1 MKRLQWNRHLSSREH
16 FLNDEIIGNMAQIM
30 MSDIYGSDC
39 LVQHNQDYFISTQ
52 FYTALTSITVR
63 NDIVRPYIVSGYEYS
78 NVQRWTTRL
87 PILNQDIF
95 ILRKLYIPV
104 NISNIHWIL
113 ITVDMRLNEIQL
125 HDPMKGEYDNVLRNV
140 EHYLIDEWE
149 DKKGD
154 DVIIPEWNF
163 VGNNETFPTQSDSF
177 NYGIYICLY
186 AYFQMKNLPIL
197 FDESHLVKIRQHFVW
212 SLLNNKLSF

>member
-1 MKRLQWNRHLSSREH
+1 
-16 FLNDEIIGNMAQIM
+16 
-30 MSDIYGSDC
+30 
-39 LVQHNQDYFISTQ
+39 
-52 FYTALTSITVR
+52 
-63 NDIVRPYIVSGYEYS
+63 
-78 NVQRWTTRL
+78 
-87 PILNQDIF
+87 
-95 ILRKLYIPV
+95 
-104 NISNIHWIL
+104 
-113 ITVDMRLNEIQL
+113 MRLNEIQL

-154 DVIIPEWNF
+154 DVIIPKWNF

-177 NYGIYICLY
+177 NCGIYICLY

-197 FDESHLVKIRQHFVW
+197 FDESHLVKICQHFVW